1 MPSYRKYYGRPEWRA
16 KVGKILRRDSHTC
29 QHCGARDNLQC
40 HHLKYFPGRMPW
52 EYPDYLLITLCDD
65 CHIVQTKKQRRT
77 RSCRRMIRYALKR
90 WRRRRR

>member
-1 MPSYRKYYGRPEWRA
+1 
-16 KVGKILRRDSHTC
+16 
-29 QHCGARDNLQC
+29 
-40 HHLKYFPGRMPW
+40 MPW